1 MTERVTLD
9 PAALRVLA
17 HPMRLA
23 LLERLRRHG
32 PATARRLAELFGI
45 DSGAASY
52 HLRRLASGGL
62 IEEDTERGNK
72 RDRWWRAVHAQSL
85 HDPAAF
91 PGDDADSRAY
101 TQAVALAASDELR
114 RVAGTIP
121 ELPDAWFSASVFSDH
136 TLHLAPD
143 ALEALKRELHAVIE
157 RHAETPGTEGTAPVS
172 VRLQAYPLPEE

>member
-1 MTERVTLD
+1 MADRVTLD

-23 LLERLRRHG
+23 ILNRLRREG
-32 PATARRLAELFGI
+32 PTTARRLAELFGI

-85 HDPAAF
+85 HDPATF
-91 PGDDADSRAY
+91 PGSPEDSRAY
-101 TQAVALAASDELR
+101 TQAVALAAADELR
-114 RVAGTIP
+114 RIAGTVP
-121 ELPDAWFSASVFSDH
+121 ALPDDWFNASVFSDQ
-136 TLHLAPD
+136 TLRLAPD
-143 ALEALKRELHAVIE
+143 GLEALKREVLAVIA
-157 RHAETPGTEGTAPVS
+157 RHAEAGEAEGAAAVS